1 MADLIDRQELLREML
16 HGNNELYFGDN
27 VYRWYLECVNNAKT
41 IFAELN
47 PPSSS
52 GNPNKW
58 ISVKDGLP
66 DRDTRVL
73 TTFVSNK
80 GSTGIEDCFY
90 SGMRNRFVLYHT
102 FEEVPDNITITHWM
116 PLPEPPKED

>member
-1 MADLIDRQELLREML
+1 MTELEAIKILESKFDKLCGDYRYQNAEKLDFEDALYAAISALRTQQAQQN
-16 HGNNELYFGDN
+16 GG
-27 VYRWYLECVNNAKT
+27 
-41 IFAELN
+41 
-47 PPSSS
+47 
-52 GNPNKW
+52 W

-116 PLPEPPKED
+116 PLPEPPKEDAE